1 MLTNFL
7 NQFPYT
13 DIHELN
19 LDWIIKTIKNLF
31 AEMSEFEAANKV
43 HYAGVWNITN
53 QYQAWSVVLDANT
66 GSMMISVK
74 AVPSGISID
83 NNDYWIL
90 VSPFA
95 VDREFDVNSYNA
107 IANKPVSEKFNEIDT
122 TLAETSSAITSLT
135 NRIDTTDANL
145 NSEAESRIEA
155 DNIINARIDSTNT
168 NLSAEIAAR
177 SAADNVINGR
187 IDSIASLA
195 EGSTTGDAELMDIR
209 VGANGVTY
217 DSAGDAVR
225 GQYTELKNDIGQSD
239 ISDYFR
245 VGGINISNTGW
256 VYSDLDYCVATK
268 PGVTVHLYPGDVIGL
283 TDYTNLR
290 FCMGW
295 RVADT
300 YYTSGW
306 KTADYT
312 ITAEGDY
319 VINIQNTNNEAQ
331 LTTAAILSLFFGFND
346 VVFDVVNQHTANLND
361 INTLDVPVYPGFVK
375 TNGTIGDQ
383 TSEKEVMTDLI
394 PIKNGYK
401 FEPLIQY
408 SEEHIAWFYYTY
420 YDADKEFISRNEL
433 QARSTVT
440 QLNRAMTVNN
450 ETARYIRFQWKEYSD
465 VTSYSFRCTK
475 NIEIMK
481 EAIANN
487 NVDVIA
493 NRASL
498 NKNVIGI
505 NHRGFSKVA
514 PENTLPAFKMSK
526 REGFDH
532 VECDIRYTS
541 DNVPVLLHD
550 LTINRTARNSDGSE
564 ISGDVLI
571 ANITYEQALEYD
583 FGIWMGEEYAGT
595 KIPTFTQFITLCRN
609 LGLHPYIEVKLGT
622 ESQIQNLINVVKACG
637 MEGKVTWISTQV
649 DMVLSV
655 IKVLDPKAT
664 LELVTNTVDDSVI
677 AKINGLKTGQNEVK
691 CGSSVYTSAAVNIL
705 RSAGIPM
712 DVWTIDSVDTILEL
726 NPYITAVTS
735 NRLIAGYE
743 LYKANI

>member
-31 AEMSEFEAANKV
+31 AEMSEFEAANNV

-300 YYTSGW
+300 Y
-306 KTADYT
+306 
-312 ITAEGDY
+312 
-319 VINIQNTNNEAQ
+319 
-331 LTTAAILSLFFGFND
+331 
-346 VVFDVVNQHTANLND
+346 
-361 INTLDVPVYPGFVK
+361 
-375 TNGTIGDQ
+375 
-383 TSEKEVMTDLI
+383 
-394 PIKNGYK
+394 
-401 FEPLIQY
+401 
-408 SEEHIAWFYYTY
+408 
-420 YDADKEFISRNEL
+420 
-433 QARSTVT
+433 
-440 QLNRAMTVNN
+440 
-450 ETARYIRFQWKEYSD
+450 
-465 VTSYSFRCTK
+465 
-475 NIEIMK
+475 
-481 EAIANN
+481 
-487 NVDVIA
+487 
-493 NRASL
+493 
-498 NKNVIGI
+498 
-505 NHRGFSKVA
+505 
-514 PENTLPAFKMSK
+514 
-526 REGFDH
+526 
-532 VECDIRYTS
+532 
-541 DNVPVLLHD
+541 
-550 LTINRTARNSDGSE
+550 
-564 ISGDVLI
+564 
-571 ANITYEQALEYD
+571 
-583 FGIWMGEEYAGT
+583 
-595 KIPTFTQFITLCRN
+595 
-609 LGLHPYIEVKLGT
+609 
-622 ESQIQNLINVVKACG
+622 
-637 MEGKVTWISTQV
+637 
-649 DMVLSV
+649 
-655 IKVLDPKAT
+655 
-664 LELVTNTVDDSVI
+664 
-677 AKINGLKTGQNEVK
+677 
-691 CGSSVYTSAAVNIL
+691 
-705 RSAGIPM
+705 
-712 DVWTIDSVDTILEL
+712 
-726 NPYITAVTS
+726 
-735 NRLIAGYE
+735 
-743 LYKANI
+743 